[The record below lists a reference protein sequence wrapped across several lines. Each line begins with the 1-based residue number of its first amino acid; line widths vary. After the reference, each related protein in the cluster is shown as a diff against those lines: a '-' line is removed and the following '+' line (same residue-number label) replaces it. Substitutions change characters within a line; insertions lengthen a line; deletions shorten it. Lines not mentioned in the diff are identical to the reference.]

1 MEFQTEIDSKIASD
15 VAQRYHAPEEAL
27 ALMRRRLPIHSVHFL
42 QIFPSLLLALLGYS
56 TAMAAGT
63 HRTARSIAVVVE
75 GLKKELGIH
84 DSVEIKLVQENPLG
98 LSVQPAPGHRG
109 GFLLTIDSQLLRQL
123 DNEQLKAALAHELG
137 HVWVYTHHPY
147 LQTEALANEIA
158 MRVVTRNSLK
168 KLYSEV
174 WAFEGTSGNLDQLL
188 GVQQEQHVV
197 KTAAAKQ

>member
-1 MEFQTEIDSKIASD
+1 
-15 VAQRYHAPEEAL
+15 
-27 ALMRRRLPIHSVHFL
+27 
-42 QIFPSLLLALLGYS
+42 
-56 TAMAAGT
+56 MAAST
-63 HRTARSIAVVVE
+63 HRTAKTIAVVVE

-84 DSVEIKLVQENPLG
+84 DVVEIKVVRQNPLG

-109 GFLLTIDSQLLRQL
+109 GFLLTVDSELLRQL

-168 KLYSEV
+168 KLYAEV
-174 WAFEGTSGNLDQLL
+174 WAFEGTSGNLDQVL
-188 GVQQEQHVV
+188 GGQQEQRVA
-197 KTAAAKQ
+197 KPAAAKQ